1 MPASGSYRAVIPLL
15 REFLEENF
23 EGFSYRSFII
33 IQLQALLVL
42 MVLLLFV
49 RFSEFGWIVPAGEAL
64 LSALYLFVMFAEVR
78 KEFAKEFTQYA
89 IFFLDMLVFVQAAWI
104 MQGFFGENEGVQ
116 YFVILL
122 ALLLVFVVAFRM
134 VFGRKYVPAKVLL
147 GDGELAVAETR
158 YDLLSFTNAG
168 RHIVK
173 TERKY
178 AKGAEVKLKKIP
190 FSRKY
195 RVLE

>member
-1 MPASGSYRAVIPLL
+1 MIKLL
-15 REFLEENF
+15 RKFLEQNF

-49 RFSEFGWIVPAGEAL
+49 RFSEFGWIVPAGEVL
-64 LSALYLFVMFAEVR
+64 LSALYLFVMFAEAG

-89 IFFLDMLVFVQAAWI
+89 VFFLGMLVFVQAAWI
-104 MQGFFGENEGVQ
+104 MQGFFGENEGMQ

-122 ALLLVFVVAFRM
+122 ALLLAFVVCFRA

-147 GDGELAVAETR
+147 SDGEIAVVETR

-168 RHIVK
+168 RHIVH

-190 FSRKY
+190 LSRKY